1 MARCVEGVPP
11 ISAVGDGFGGAES
24 LVEDGEEVN
33 QSVDAGVFF
42 APVTMVDDEVA
53 INYSHF
59 PLWL

>member
-1 MARCVEGVPP
+1 VSPK
-11 ISAVGDGFGGAES
+11 SAIGDGFGGAES

-33 QSVDAGVFF
+33 QSVDAGVLF
-42 APVTMVDDEVA
+42 APVTMVDDEIA

>member
-1 MARCVEGVPP
+1 MPP

-33 QSVDAGVFF
+33 QSVDAGVLF
-42 APVTMVDDEVA
+42 ASVTMVDDEVA